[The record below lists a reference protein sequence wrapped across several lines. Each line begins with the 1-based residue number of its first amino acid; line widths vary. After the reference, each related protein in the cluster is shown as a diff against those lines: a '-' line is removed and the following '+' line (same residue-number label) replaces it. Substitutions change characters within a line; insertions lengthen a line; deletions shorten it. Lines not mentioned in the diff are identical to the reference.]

1 MLWYSVISVQPYD
14 KSERRK
20 SERKIWLSTIS
31 GKWLNHRDMIFSH
44 SFRNP
49 SARGFTRAQLEA
61 DILCEVSSRLDICW
75 YCYLYFV
82 NNDSEEW
89 APSWACSPLL
99 GATRWL
105 LNLFSLK
112 IKSSRELFVWI
123 IVIFTCYLCQEDPG
137 SSLITKLRRD
147 RVLRVVPQRL

>member
-1 MLWYSVISVQPYD
+1 MTNLSGESLKEKFDCRPSVVNNFTTKD
-14 KSERRK
+14 R
-20 SERKIWLSTIS
+20 L
-31 GKWLNHRDMIFSH
+31 FSYY
-44 SFRNP
+44 FRNP
-49 SARGFTRAQLEA
+49 SPGELTRAQLEA
-61 DILCEVSSRLDICW
+61 DILCEVSSLLDICW

-89 APSWACSPLL
+89 AQSWACSPLV

-112 IKSSRELFVWI
+112 IKSSSELFVCI

-137 SSLITKLRRD
+137 SSLITKLRRE
-147 RVLRVVPQRL
+147 RVLRVVPQRLEMGELSSEL